1 MFKVTKN
8 AAEKIEAI
16 MKNENNEGKQ
26 LRLYLESLS

>member
-8 AAEKIEAI
+8 AAEKIEEI
-16 MKNENNEGKQ
+16 MENEDNEGKQ